1 MAETSKMVACEV
13 PGCSLEGVVYE
24 IPYAMLMSPDEPV
37 MCGGGCLQ
45 ETAVISVA
53 ARGVEVEPVNAQ
65 QILDVAALGRTTF
78 FQSDV
83 PLPSA

>member
-1 MAETSKMVACEV
+1 MAETSKVVACAV
-13 PGCSLEGVVYE
+13 AGCQLEGVVYE

-37 MCGGGCLQ
+37 MCGGGCMQ
-45 ETAVISVA
+45 EAKVITVA
-53 ARGVEVEPVNAQ
+53 ARRAGVEPVNAQ
-65 QILDVAALGRTTF
+65 QVLDVAALGRTTF